1 MQPFCSRITKG
12 STSRS
17 SESKQAVAH
26 SDGLLFR
33 MTEGNSCF
41 GGGKAG
47 VSDAFASALWGADYM
62 LTCASGGYSGVNL
75 HGGGDGFYT
84 PIAIGENLSAELRP
98 LYFGMQFAEQFAG
111 WELYSCTVE
120 GEANLTAWLAHKGNE
135 RQLALINKDG
145 APVEVQLKGAMSAHR
160 AGHAM
165 CLSGPGIDA
174 KDGVALA
181 EIKAPSGSTFSI
193 HAYTAMLLRWR

>member
-1 MQPFCSRITKG
+1 
-12 STSRS
+12 
-17 SESKQAVAH
+17 
-26 SDGLLFR
+26 
-33 MTEGNSCF
+33 
-41 GGGKAG
+41 
-47 VSDAFASALWGADYM
+47 M

-145 APVEVQLKGAMSAHR
+145 APVESTAQGGHER
-160 AGHAM
+160 APCRPRHVPERA
-165 CLSGPGIDA
+165 
-174 KDGVALA
+174 
-181 EIKAPSGSTFSI
+181 
-193 HAYTAMLLRWR
+193 RN